1 MAKLVTPSGSLPSL
15 TMGMRSS
22 MQRLTCAC
30 PIRSCMR
37 PAEHLHQRHWVD
49 PARLPD
55 SSQVAAVGFSEGL
68 RAELCRGPVTVTTV
82 IPGLMRTGSHLQAR
96 FTGQAGKEFT

>member
-1 MAKLVTPSGSLPSL
+1 
-15 TMGMRSS
+15 

-30 PIRSCMR
+30 PIRSCM
-37 PAEHLHQRHWVD
+37 PSAEHLHQRHWVD
-49 PARLPD
+49 PPRLPD

-68 RAELCRGPVTVTTV
+68 RAELCCGPVTVSTV